1 MALRG
6 PKIALNAPNVIKV
19 APKWPLNA
27 PERIK
32 TTQKCSKMTA
42 IGPKTTPNPLKFMGF
57 LSTRG
62 KNSKFHIFK
71 KSRLQIL
78 GRSLQNSGFNPKTH
92 RNPPEMFRFC
102 DKKVGKESEFP
113 ISEEIRLQF
122 GSKTPQN
129 IEFQRS
135 KKGGKPPKS
144 AFFGNFSQSYQN
156 HLEPPQFKRD

>member
-32 TTQKCSKMTA
+32 TTPKCSEMTA
-42 IGPKTTPNPLKFMGF
+42 IGPKSTPNPLKFMGF
-57 LSTRG
+57 CQREEKSPNSTFLRNLSSKFWVDPLKIQVLTPKRTGIPPKSFGFGIKKLG
-62 KNSKFHIFK
+62 KNLNFPFQRKRPPK
-71 KSRLQIL
+71 K
-78 GRSLQNSGFNPKTH
+78 
-92 RNPPEMFRFC
+92 
-102 DKKVGKESEFP
+102 
-113 ISEEIRLQF
+113 
-122 GSKTPQN
+122 